1 MLKNTTKKWSFLVIG
16 TLIAAIAAVMI
27 GCTGISYQRPPS
39 TNEVLQIRRREI
51 DAKNRQIVD
60 DLRQGGYVIF
70 LRHAKT
76 DWSQMDIEP
85 FDFTSC
91 SGQRNLSEEGR
102 SQAERIGEAYRALD
116 IPVAE
121 VISSP
126 FCRCKDTAELAFV
139 SYELEEDL
147 QHVPYRENREGRRK
161 MQYLY
166 DSLDEMLARVP
177 PSGQNTVLVGH
188 SPNLISRVDIRH
200 LPEGNTVVFKPDGMG
215 SSELIGMIFP
225 KDLFRL
231 Y

>member
-85 FDFTSC
+85 FDF
-91 SGQRNLSEEGR
+91 GR
-102 SQAERIGEAYRALD
+102 
-116 IPVAE
+116 
-121 VISSP
+121 
-126 FCRCKDTAELAFV
+126 
-139 SYELEEDL
+139 
-147 QHVPYRENREGRRK
+147 
-161 MQYLY
+161 
-166 DSLDEMLARVP
+166 
-177 PSGQNTVLVGH
+177 
-188 SPNLISRVDIRH
+188 
-200 LPEGNTVVFKPDGMG
+200 
-215 SSELIGMIFP
+215 
-225 KDLFRL
+225 
-231 Y
+231 